1 MRLSARNQL
10 LARVTDIDAGR
21 VNGTVRLELTCG
33 GGISANISMKA
44 IEWMQL
50 VPDKTVYAVIKA
62 TEVMIAAEPVKI
74 SARNRIAGTIADI
87 SNGAVNGMVL
97 LDIGK
102 GQQISSTISMESIR
116 ELDLHVGMEVF
127 AVFKATSVMIGL
139 ELDHISFGPM

>member
-87 SNGAVNGMVL
+87 SNGAVNGMSFWTSGRGSRFLPRFRWSRFASWICTSEWKFL
-97 LDIGK
+97 L
-102 GQQISSTISMESIR
+102 SLR
-116 ELDLHVGMEVF
+116 LL
-127 AVFKATSVMIGL
+127 L
-139 ELDHISFGPM
+139 L

>member
-102 GQQISSTISMESIR
+102 GQQISSTIR

-139 ELDHISFGPM
+139 ELDHISFGLM

>member
-87 SNGAVNGMVL
+87 SNGAVNGMSFWTS
-97 LDIGK
+97 GR
-102 GQQISSTISMESIR
+102 GSRFPSTISMESIR
-116 ELDLHVGMEVF
+116 RVGSARRE
-127 AVFKATSVMIGL
+127 
-139 ELDHISFGPM
+139 